1 MELGIIKA
9 KIFYLLTSFCY
20 TDSLI
25 FVYFQPGA
33 YAMHGIPSAADDRG
47 SGEGSSRSHR
57 RSGTPPK
64 GKIDKKLY
72 IFSENQS
79 GKWKK
84 RLYN

>member
-1 MELGIIKA
+1 M
-9 KIFYLLTSFCY
+9 
-20 TDSLI
+20 

-64 GKIDKKLY
+64 GKIDKKTVY
-72 IFSENQS
+72 FFRKPI
-79 GKWKK
+79 WKVEEK
-84 RLYN
+84 VV